1 MTDQLAIYLHDHLA
15 GARFAVSLLADLR
28 EQKLN
33 PEVAQ
38 CATQLLPEIEQ
49 DREALEG
56 VAKAIGADAHT
67 LKDIGAWIAQKA
79 GRAKFTISE
88 PLGVFE
94 AVEFLA
100 LGVQGKM
107 ALWNALEAVR
117 KLDDRLTGLDLAWL
131 LARARE
137 QHARLE
143 SLRVKLAADVL
154 PVAEEAR

>member
-1 MTDQLAIYLHDHLA
+1 MADPLAIYLHDHLA
-15 GARFAVSLLADLR
+15 GARFAVNLLADLR

-33 PEVAQ
+33 SEVAE
-38 CATQLLPEIEQ
+38 CAAQLLPEIER

-56 VAKAIGADAHT
+56 LAKAIGADAHT

-79 GRAKFTISE
+79 GRAKFTLSE

-100 LGVQGKM
+100 LGVQGKI
-107 ALWNALEAVR
+107 ALWNALETVR
-117 KLDDRLTGLDLAWL
+117 RFDIRLTGLDLVWL
-131 LARARE
+131 LVRARD

-143 SLRVKLAADVL
+143 SLRVKLAAETL
-154 PVAEEAR
+154 RVAAQ